1 MKKTLSFLIVFVAL
15 LTFSAFSVYA
25 DESAPIVFNMI
36 EDDGTLPNGK
46 GRNGDCYFPQG
57 TSSINAEVY
66 TWGNG
71 TMAAESGYAVFTP
84 KEGNGMLEFDTFPS
98 DRKWSADKRL
108 TYLVMN
114 LKTEKAAEVSVA
126 VVAQGA
132 KYKKNFNIDFKGTWQ
147 QIIIDLNDTTG
158 WYVKDENN
166 NYNAIGASPM
176 NIDGKQLMAG
186 GFRLD
191 LPGSTTVGKY
201 TIDYIGIFASP
212 EQAKAYKAKA
222 ETGISKVYTGTVE
235 SSSDSQASSSS
246 SSSASSSNG
255 STEKNTTDNKKPSIK
270 NALTKDAENADDA
283 THVSAVNESLADDG
297 KIIYKFANIGE
308 FKSDGNK
315 WELTENQTVSYLQT
329 WSVGTLFN
337 TDSGLLKF
345 TSNSNGATLF
355 EVHTK
360 KSPGVSTMP
369 YLVIGYK
376 SSDDFSSKGSVG
388 YLYSSGN
395 THRFELNF
403 KNDGK
408 WQYNLYNLN
417 EIKLQARSE
426 SGNYENVTDR
436 GAVGGIGFGAYR
448 IDFPVV
454 QGIWYYIDYIGFFAT
469 SEEAEKYISLSKE
482 AISETENATADESKF
497 TYMKGYE
504 DGTFRPSAQM
514 TRAEACAVIAR
525 LLADE
530 ETIATARNT
539 SFTDIKNTEWYY
551 GYITY
556 LEELGYLPNYS
567 GEFKPNQNI
576 TRGEFIK
583 LCFEAGGLDFSMKRP
598 KYADLNKDHKYYK
611 EIVFASGNGVVTGY
625 NNGDGTMSFKPDG
638 EITRAEIATIVNRI
652 LKIEPASE
660 SAQEFSDLDSSHW
673 AFGTIMAIAA
683 AN

>member
-1 MKKTLSFLIVFVAL
+1 MKKTLSFLIAFLTL
-15 LTFSAFSVYA
+15 LTFSAFTAYA

-36 EDDGTLPNGK
+36 ENDGTVPSGK
-46 GRNGDCYFPQG
+46 GRNADCYFPQG

-66 TWGNG
+66 TWGTG
-71 TMAAESGYAVFTP
+71 ILSAESGYAVFAP
-84 KEGNGMLEFDTFPS
+84 KESNGMFEFDTFPS
-98 DRKWSADKRL
+98 DKKWSADKHL

-114 LKTEKAAEVSVA
+114 LKTERAAEFSVA

-132 KYKKNFNIDFKGTWQ
+132 KYKKNFNIDFMGTWQ

-176 NIDGKQLMAG
+176 NIEGKQLMTG

-191 LPGSTTVGKY
+191 LPGSATVGNY

-212 EQAKAYKAKA
+212 EQAKAYKGKA
-222 ETGISKVYTGTVE
+222 ETSISKVYTGTVE
-235 SSSDSQASSSS
+235 VSSDSQASSSS
-246 SSSASSSNG
+246 SSNS
-255 STEKNTTDNKKPSIK
+255 STEKNNTENKKPSIK
-270 NALTKDAENADDA
+270 NALNKDVENTDDI
-283 THVSAVNESLADDG
+283 THVSAVTESVADNV

-315 WELTENQTVSYLQT
+315 WELTDNQTVSYLQT
-329 WSVGTLFN
+329 WSIGTLSN
-337 TDSGLLKF
+337 ADSGLLKF

-360 KSPGVSTMP
+360 KSAGVSVMP

-376 SSDDFSSKGSVG
+376 SNDDFSSSGSVG

-417 EIKLQARSE
+417 EVKLQARNENGS
-426 SGNYENVTDR
+426 YENVTDK
-436 GAVGGIGFGAYR
+436 GAVGTIGFGAYR

-454 QGIWYYIDYIGFFAT
+454 QDIWYYIDYIAFFAT
-469 SEEAEKYISLSKE
+469 SEEAEKYIALSQE
-482 AISETENATADESKF
+482 ATGKTENTTVEESKF

-514 TRAEACAVIAR
+514 TRAEACAVVAR

-539 SFTDIKNTEWYY
+539 AFTDIKNTEWYY
-551 GYITY
+551 SYITY

-598 KYADLNKDHKYYK
+598 KYVDLNKEHPYYK
-611 EIVFASGNGVVTGY
+611 EIVFASGTGIVTGY
-625 NNGDGTMSFKPDG
+625 NNANGTMSFKPDG

-652 LKIEPASE
+652 LKIELATE
-660 SAQEFSDLDSSHW
+660 ATQEFSDLDSSHW
-673 AFGTIMAIAA
+673 AFATIMAIAA